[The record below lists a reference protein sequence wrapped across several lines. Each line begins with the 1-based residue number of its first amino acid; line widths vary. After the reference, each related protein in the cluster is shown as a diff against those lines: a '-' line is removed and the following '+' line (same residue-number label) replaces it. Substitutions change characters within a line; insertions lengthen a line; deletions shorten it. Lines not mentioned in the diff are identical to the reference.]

1 MYKGWEG
8 GVGQES
14 GNYEA
19 ACRLAVWADQPT
31 VTAAAMLHSG
41 LCLHLYSERLQHSV
55 ACVIDRADNRR

>member
-1 MYKGWEG
+1 MRYT
-8 GVGQES
+8 
-14 GNYEA
+14 NP
-19 ACRLAVWADQPT
+19 RLLYLLLLCTRAAVWADQPT